1 MDGKNINFDDKNIN
15 KSNFYRNKKS
25 FIIDHIDVNK
35 ILISRK
41 EPYDKKSSLKYFIR
55 YSDYH
60 DIKPLCVKLSQMIGY
75 VKHFDGNMA
84 MSFKV
89 IIKGY

>member
-35 ILISRK
+35 ILISTK
-41 EPYDKKSSLKYFIR
+41 EPYDKRSSLKYFIR

-84 MSFKV
+84 MPFKV